1 MRRAFK
7 TIFYIRGNYV
17 NKSGQSSIMIR
28 LCLDRDR
35 LCIGTTGITIVS
47 VSAFTYCHKKRGCVK
62 SPF

>member
-35 LCIGTTGITIVS
+35 LSIGTTGITIDP
-47 VSAFTYCHKKRGCVK
+47 ALWDKDHQILKGRTT
-62 SPF
+62 

>member
-17 NKSGQSSIMIR
+17 NKNGQSSIMIR

-35 LCIGTTGITIVS
+35 LCIVS
-47 VSAFTYCHKKRGCVK
+47 VSALPYF
-62 SPF
+62 SLA